1 MGVIIHTGQ
10 DKMSMADVR
19 QMWERLLK
27 VPLDALGL
35 PAPAGACSRQ
45 VCPSTMGVCPGVW
58 AHWRGLGRACVG
70 MHGCGP
76 TSGLKMASTAA
87 CLYSCDGLGC
97 AKHRLL

>member
-35 PAPAGACSRQ
+35 PAPAGACSRHI
-45 VCPSTMGVCPGVW
+45 CPSTTGVPGRVGTL
-58 AHWRGLGRACVG
+58 ALEQNSRAGFIVS
-70 MHGCGP
+70 GP
-76 TSGLKMASTAA
+76 SV
-87 CLYSCDGLGC
+87 
-97 AKHRLL
+97 